1 MNCPICSE
9 ELSSLN
15 HSYYTC
21 SCFASVIKNDMSL
34 IIISDSLLIESKYNS
49 TKIKMICQD
58 GEERIFDSKLNLES
72 KNYLEELL
80 MILRKYYLE
89 YELLE

>member
-9 ELSSLN
+9 ELNLLN

-21 SCFASVIKNDMSL
+21 NCFASVIKNDMSL

-80 MILRKYYLE
+80 MILRKYYLG